1 MNQTSSRILVHDA
14 SLVFKMHAVGMIY
27 HAQYIHAHANQLVYL
42 FSIMLVNYILPLTKY
57 AIQFLNINPIK

>member
-1 MNQTSSRILVHDA
+1 ML
-14 SLVFKMHAVGMIY
+14 SLVFKMHAMGMIY